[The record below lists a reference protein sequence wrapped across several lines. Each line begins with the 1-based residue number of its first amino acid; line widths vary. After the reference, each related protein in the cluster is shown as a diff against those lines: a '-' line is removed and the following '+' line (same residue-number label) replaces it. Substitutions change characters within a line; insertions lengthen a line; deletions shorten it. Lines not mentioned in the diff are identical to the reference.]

1 MKIKKIL
8 LVVSSIL
15 LALAVILALSLSIG
29 FGLIVH
35 AVGASGLA
43 AALVGLASSAVIAV
57 VLFYAT
63 LAIAGATVAQELGLL
78 AYLKAI
84 WDSFTAR

>member
-1 MKIKKIL
+1 MKNKKIL
-8 LVVSSIL
+8 QVVSIIV
-15 LALAVILALSLSIG
+15 LALAVIFALSLSIG

-43 AALVGLASSAVIAV
+43 AALIGLASSAVIAV

-63 LAIAGATVAQELGLL
+63 LAVVGATVAQKLGLV
-78 AYLKAI
+78 AYLKEI
-84 WDSFTAR
+84 WAEFTTK